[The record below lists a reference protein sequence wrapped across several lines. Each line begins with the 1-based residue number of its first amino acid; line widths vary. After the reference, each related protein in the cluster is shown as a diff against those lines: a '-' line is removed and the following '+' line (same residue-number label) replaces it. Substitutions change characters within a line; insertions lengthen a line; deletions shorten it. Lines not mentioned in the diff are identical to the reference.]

1 VDVRQHA
8 DYRKTQLLI
17 KTERVPFRFL
27 QSSQRAQHIRIQV
40 APVQRGAAELV
51 VGPEPNGDDAGRA
64 GLFLQ
69 GPHQPRAPVL
79 SLERRID
86 DQRMELPLK
95 LGMPHGAYP
104 TAQGSS
110 FKSAEGK

>member
-1 VDVRQHA
+1 MTPSRSINRTLRTERKLHRPLATTCRGRKRSPLPLLYHVERHSRHPLRHQDVVLAKAVDVRQHA

-51 VGPEPNGDDAGRA
+51 V
-64 GLFLQ
+64 
-69 GPHQPRAPVL
+69 
-79 SLERRID
+79 
-86 DQRMELPLK
+86 
-95 LGMPHGAYP
+95 
-104 TAQGSS
+104 
-110 FKSAEGK
+110 